1 MLDVMVITFNEAMNL
16 PHCLASLKGWV
27 NRIFVVDSGSTDG
40 TPDLARQGGAEV
52 VHHVWE
58 GYARQKNW
66 GLTNLPFESPWVL
79 ILDADEI
86 ITPGLRDRILQVT
99 NQPIAQ
105 VKENGFFINRVTFF
119 LGQPIR
125 HAGYYPSW
133 NMRLIKRGAGLY
145 EDREV
150 HEHIIIPDPVGYIR
164 QPMHHDDRRGLE
176 HYLAKHNRYST
187 LEARSL
193 WQEIQNPSM
202 SEKANLSPDA
212 RHRRWL
218 KRVGMRYIP
227 WPGAWRFVYMYFFRL
242 GILDGVAGLEFC
254 RLISMYDAM
263 VAMKLRAIRRHG
275 PLIDA
280 APASPSTGQVAARP
294 VLKAFAPQGLAQAEG
309 AALLPSESV
318 SAAEQM
324 RPESSPWSF
333 REKLARVAWML
344 IGRPMFRFSFH
355 NWYAY
360 RAWLLRRFGARVGRG
375 TAIRP
380 SVSIEIPWMLQ
391 VGDQAVIGDHAI
403 LYCLGPVQI
412 GSRTIISQYA
422 HLCAGTHDYS
432 DRTFRLIRSP
442 ITIGSDVWIGADAFV
457 GPKVSIGRLSVIG
470 ARSSVYKDMPEKT
483 ICAGN
488 PAKPIRERTLK

>member
-1 MLDVMVITFNEAMNL
+1 MLDVMVITYNEAMNL
-16 PHCLASLKGWV
+16 PHCLKALQGWV
-27 NRIFVVDSGSTDG
+27 NRIFVIDSGSTDG
-40 TPDLARQGGAEV
+40 TPDLARQAGAEV
-52 VHHVWE
+52 IHHAWE

-66 GLTNLPFESPWVL
+66 ALANLPFESPWIL

-86 ITPGLRDRILQVT
+86 ITPSVRDRILQIT
-99 NQPIAQ
+99 SRPAAEIA
-105 VKENGFFINRVTFF
+105 ENGFFINRLTFF
-119 LGQPIR
+119 LGKPIR
-125 HAGYYPSW
+125 HGGYYPSW

-145 EDREV
+145 EDRAV

-193 WQEIQNPSM
+193 WQEMQSPAM

-227 WPGAWRFVYMYFFRL
+227 WPGGWRFLYMYFFRL
-242 GILDGVAGLEFC
+242 GILDGTTGLEFC

-275 PLIDA
+275 LLID
-280 APASPSTGQVAARP
+280 SPSVGKPGEASARP
-294 VLKAFAPQGLAQAEG
+294 TLVSYAKPGLAQTEG
-309 AALLPSESV
+309 TVLLPSESTGIT
-318 SAAEQM
+318 EQM
-324 RPESSPWSF
+324 QPESSPWTF
-333 REKLARVAWML
+333 KEKLARVAWML
-344 IGRPMFRFSFH
+344 VGRPMFRFSFH
-355 NWYAY
+355 NWYGY
-360 RAWLLRRFGARVGRG
+360 RAWLLRRFGARIGRSV
-375 TAIRP
+375 AIRP
-380 SVSIEIPWMLQ
+380 SVNIEIPWMLRI
-391 VGDQAVIGDHAI
+391 DEQAVIGDHAI
-403 LYCLGPVQI
+403 LYCLGPVHI
-412 GSRTIISQYA
+412 GPRTIISQYA

-442 ITIGSDVWIGADAFV
+442 ITVGSDVWIGADAFV
-457 GPKVSIGRLSVIG
+457 GPRVTIGRLSVIG
-470 ARSSVYKDMPEKT
+470 ARSSVYKDMPEKM

-488 PAKPIRERTLK
+488 PAKPIRQRILK